1 MILHTKQDV
10 SLSLGTALLLV
21 FAMSLTI
28 AQAEAVSMGK
38 VTVSG
43 PRVEANKGYAL
54 GIILS
59 DTCIASVK
67 SGGKACPSYQDLV
80 TLDSS
85 VPSYSGSFKV
95 IDGFYQRVPSKYPN
109 SMGFYQYDP
118 TFRIFV
124 DPPKTAKMPLIT
136 IEAQLP
142 EYHMSDQFKVNE
154 IKDGKLIDSK
164 ATKSIRT
171 YSTKRFVDSTCSFA
185 TITAANWKELLP
197 DTINFM
203 RNNCDP
209 NQTLIQT
216 IQNDIKILKVHD
228 VSTSAKWKL
237 DRFYADTIKNC
248 TKTYGA
254 CKTVDNR
261 AVTTQSDKR

>member
-1 MILHTKQDV
+1 MSFRVLFLMVLV
-10 SLSLGTALLLV
+10 S
-21 FAMSLTI
+21 AMMLPL
-28 AQAEAVSMGK
+28 AHADAVSMGK
-38 VTVSG
+38 ITVSG
-43 PRVEANKGYAL
+43 PKVEANKGYAL

-59 DTCIASVK
+59 DTCISSVK
-67 SGGKACPSYQDLV
+67 AGSKTCPSYRELA

-85 VPSYSGSFKV
+85 VPAFSGTFKEV
-95 IDGFYQRVPSKYPN
+95 NGFYQRVPTKYPN

-118 TFRIFV
+118 VFRIFV

-136 IEAQLP
+136 IETQLP
-142 EYHMSDQFKVNE
+142 EYHQSDQFKVNE

-164 ATKSIRT
+164 AIKSVRT
-171 YSTKRFVDSTCSFA
+171 YSIKRFVDSTCSFA
-185 TITAANWKELLP
+185 TITATNWKELLP

-209 NQTLIQT
+209 NQTQIKT
-216 IQNDIKILKVHD
+216 IQNDIKVLKVHD

-237 DRFYADTIKNC
+237 DKFYADTIKNC
-248 TKTYGA
+248 TKSFQA